1 MPFPNVAV
9 INALMSTYGELES
22 ERYIY
27 SVKTFDKEK
36 INHKWNDFLL
46 NLKIDKLPKK
56 HLDYTLADIDKLLKL
71 IQALGNT
78 GHKAGSWLDYSKRIK
93 VFHAIRCY
101 ILDKLNI
108 FDLVEKMEKKDGSGE
123 IDPDFILKYQNILA
137 EPESHKLEEVFT
149 AKLLT
154 LIWDKNEILKK
165 RSKENKEAIKKH
177 RKVVAGL
184 EEEIDELTRTLAFLG
199 YIPFEHTENIT
210 HCFPS
215 AGKKYQY
222 SNPNSK
228 LPDVLDPQYHVH
240 YITQIGII
248 RNNERLFKGDVV
260 GNFEADALGPD
271 YAEEKAVAE
280 QEAVVVNKRV
290 VTPPPVTTPVN
301 VNKDLEVALSERYTR
316 RSLEEAKQQ
325 EQPSASAALTDE
337 DISARM
343 QRMFSPLTIKGEES
357 EQKHSQSSGLSLFKN
372 KRRQTRNRRL
382 FEDEEAIPLA
392 DLKAAFKS

>member
-1 MPFPNVAV
+1 
-9 INALMSTYGELES
+9 
-22 ERYIY
+22 
-27 SVKTFDKEK
+27 
-36 INHKWNDFLL
+36 
-46 NLKIDKLPKK
+46 
-56 HLDYTLADIDKLLKL
+56 
-71 IQALGNT
+71 
-78 GHKAGSWLDYSKRIK
+78 
-93 VFHAIRCY
+93 
-101 ILDKLNI
+101 
-108 FDLVEKMEKKDGSGE
+108 
-123 IDPDFILKYQNILA
+123 
-137 EPESHKLEEVFT
+137 
-149 AKLLT
+149 
-154 LIWDKNEILKK
+154 
-165 RSKENKEAIKKH
+165 
-177 RKVVAGL
+177 VAGL

-357 EQKHSQSSGLSLFKN
+357 EQKHSRSSGLSLFKN